1 MRLFHSPERQSGIGS
16 WLAAHLHKRG
26 FLVAICGR
34 REKEGQDVA
43 SSLDASSKSAIF
55 VKCDVSSYESQVSMF
70 QNVWKKW
77 ARLDILI
84 VNAGCVDRDSKY
96 NFMRRDASVDDL
108 PPKPDTSCT
117 DINFKGAVYGTTL
130 ATHFMRHNPNRK
142 GGKIIVT
149 GSTLGIYPCATFPE
163 YCAAKAAVHQWVRTT
178 GQILYKKEGI
188 TINCVMSGPIET
200 PVMPGF
206 SDAFLPEH
214 MTLRSTL
221 IAGYDLFLDDG
232 ENVRTGQLIEAAQ
245 KTLVPW
251 GHPEYKS
258 GAFAKRSEK
267 IYDPWF
273 SLLHGERSEI
283 PGAME
288 GPPIRGPKIIVVT
301 GATGSQ
307 GGGVM
312 NIMKSQAGWKV
323 RALTRDPTSDA
334 AKKLAEEGIELL
346 QGDLDD
352 EVSLRRAFKVG

>member
-1 MRLFHSPERQSGIGS
+1 M
-16 WLAAHLHKRG
+16 
-26 FLVAICGR
+26 
-34 REKEGQDVA
+34 
-43 SSLDASSKSAIF
+43 F

-77 ARLDILI
+77 ARLDVLI
-84 VNAGCVDRDSKY
+84 INAGCVDRDSKY

-108 PPKPDTSCT
+108 SPEPDTNCT
-117 DINFKGAVYGTTL
+117 DINIKGAVYGTTL
-130 ATHFMRHNPNRK
+130 ATYFMRHNPNGK
-142 GGKIIVT
+142 GGKVIVT

-163 YCAAKAAVHQWVRTT
+163 YCAAKAAVHQWVRTM
-178 GQILYKKEGI
+178 GQMLHKKEDI

-200 PVMPGF
+200 PAIPGF

-232 ENVRTGQLIEAAQ
+232 ENVRTGQLIEAAH

-273 SLLHGERSEI
+273 SPLHGERSEI

-288 GPPIRGPKIIVVT
+288 G
-301 GATGSQ
+301 ATDPRTQDHSCDRCHRQ
-307 GGGVM
+307 
-312 NIMKSQAGWKV
+312 SGWRCNEHHEK
-323 RALTRDPTSDA
+323 P
-334 AKKLAEEGIELL
+334 G
-346 QGDLDD
+346 
-352 EVSLRRAFKVG
+352 